1 MTHPTTEQMN
11 QEIEQFLDNPMCKPY
26 RAELRACLDANDAQG
41 FSQIQD
47 RIMTEQLSM
56 TEQEIAEVDRLAHAK

>member
-11 QEIEQFLDNPMCKPY
+11 QEIEEFLNNPMCEPY
-26 RAELRACLDANDAQG
+26 RAELRACLDHNDATG

-47 RIMTEQLSM
+47 RIMAEQLAM
-56 TEQEIAEVDRLAHAK
+56 TAEEIAEVDRLAHAV